1 MFYGGVMNLEKG
13 KSIFFKY
20 YGNSMY
26 IDREVGDEYDKCGIP
41 KEYEIKWKEEI
52 KKYLLTRIELFQGQE
67 LCFYVVIYTDLIK
80 NNEAIDFVFD
90 LLKKRKVD
98 TVASIILLEHVK
110 ELAKGNASIRK
121 FWVKTVVNKFK
132 SELMSSK
139 ITIDPSYMNSE
150 WCDKK
155 VLSKESIRKR
165 IEKL

>member
-1 MFYGGVMNLEKG
+1 MEFIHFYNVLWWSYEFRKREKY
-13 KSIFFKY
+13 FFKY

-90 LLKKRKVD
+90 LLKK
-98 TVASIILLEHVK
+98 TQ
-110 ELAKGNASIRK
+110 G
-121 FWVKTVVNKFK
+121 
-132 SELMSSK
+132 
-139 ITIDPSYMNSE
+139 
-150 WCDKK
+150 
-155 VLSKESIRKR
+155 
-165 IEKL
+165 